1 MNNSEG
7 RPSGGASGG
16 PQRGGM
22 RRGGP
27 RRRPKFCFYCVEKQE
42 KVDYKDVEKLRKY
55 VSERGKIIPRRV
67 TGNCAK
73 HQRLL
78 TEAIKRARY
87 MALLPYSL
95 N

>member
-1 MNNSEG
+1 
-7 RPSGGASGG
+7 
-16 PQRGGM
+16 
-22 RRGGP
+22 
-27 RRRPKFCFYCVEKQE
+27 
-42 KVDYKDVEKLRKY
+42 
-55 VSERGKIIPRRV
+55 V

-95 N
+95 D

>member
-1 MNNSEG
+1 M
-7 RPSGGASGG
+7 SGERESRSVGAGAPRG
-16 PQRGGM
+16 GGM
-22 RRGGP
+22 RRGSK
-27 RRRPKFCFYCVEKQE
+27 RRPKFCYYCVEKQE

-55 VSERGKIIPRRV
+55 ISERGKIIPRRV

-95 N
+95 D

>member
-1 MNNSEG
+1 MNGERES
-7 RPSGGASGG
+7 RPASVGA
-16 PQRGGM
+16 PRGGM
-22 RRGGP
+22 RRGSK
-27 RRRPKFCFYCVEKQE
+27 RRPKFCYYCVEKQE

-55 VSERGKIIPRRV
+55 ISERGKIVPRRV
-67 TGNCAK
+67 TVNCAK

-95 N
+95 D

>member
-1 MNNSEG
+1 MNGENKPAPG
-7 RPSGGASGG
+7 ADRP
-16 PQRGGM
+16 RGGM

-27 RRRPKFCFYCVEKQE
+27 RRRLKFCFYCVEKQE

-55 VSERGKIIPRRV
+55 ISERGKIIPRRV

-95 N
+95 D